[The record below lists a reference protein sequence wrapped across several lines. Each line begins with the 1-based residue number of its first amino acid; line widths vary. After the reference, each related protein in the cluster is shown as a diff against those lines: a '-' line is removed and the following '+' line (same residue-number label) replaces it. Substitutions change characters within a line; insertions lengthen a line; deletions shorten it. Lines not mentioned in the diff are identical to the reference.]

1 MPAQRCRHRDGRT
14 QLRQLKAGR
23 KAQQQH
29 SSPGAV
35 RLHSQNAHSSALLAR
50 WARPMCTA
58 VTARSGAPFA
68 QTVSL
73 LQRTPASRRIPAP
86 KGAITCSPAQRRKI
100 LSSASRG
107 SNPRERRQQVNDIG
121 ARANGLLISM
131 PAMLWAAAERG
142 ARGTVVAHG
151 EPRTDRLFSVRE
163 VGGRG
168 GRGRPGSHHISTVA
182 SVPSRVGCGSRS
194 EAVERCVS
202 SYCTCVR
209 GHRSRSD
216 PAKVV
221 QWKNTH
227 VQTASEHLPRPTPL
241 RLLGPRARAQSTG
254 RTPPPR
260 PPTSLTEKRRSD
272 RGSP

>member
-1 MPAQRCRHRDGRT
+1 MLAASIALDRHDQAGGGGRRAAGPGSRSRLGAAGGGHLAGLGRCPGR
-14 QLRQLKAGR
+14 
-23 KAQQQH
+23 
-29 SSPGAV
+29 
-35 RLHSQNAHSSALLAR
+35 
-50 WARPMCTA
+50 
-58 VTARSGAPFA
+58 
-68 QTVSL
+68 
-73 LQRTPASRRIPAP
+73 
-86 KGAITCSPAQRRKI
+86 
-100 LSSASRG
+100 
-107 SNPRERRQQVNDIG
+107 
-121 ARANGLLISM
+121 
-131 PAMLWAAAERG
+131 AAAERG
-142 ARGTVVAHG
+142 ARGAVVAHG

-168 GRGRPGSHHISTVA
+168 GGVRPGSHHVSTVA

-227 VQTASEHLPRPTPL
+227 VQTASQHLPRPTPL
-241 RLLGPRARAQSTG
+241 RLLGPTARAQSTG
-254 RTPPPR
+254 RPR
-260 PPTSLTEKRRSD
+260 PPWPATSLTEKRRSD

>member
-142 ARGTVVAHG
+142 ARGAVVAHG

-168 GRGRPGSHHISTVA
+168 GGVRPVLCALALGPSSLSGVGRG
-182 SVPSRVGCGSRS
+182 GCS
-194 EAVERCVS
+194 EAV
-202 SYCTCVR
+202 CTCVFS
-209 GHRSRSD
+209 H
-216 PAKVV
+216 
-221 QWKNTH
+221 
-227 VQTASEHLPRPTPL
+227 
-241 RLLGPRARAQSTG
+241 
-254 RTPPPR
+254 
-260 PPTSLTEKRRSD
+260 
-272 RGSP
+272 

>member
-1 MPAQRCRHRDGRT
+1 MVAQ
-14 QLRQLKAGR
+14 
-23 KAQQQH
+23 
-29 SSPGAV
+29 
-35 RLHSQNAHSSALLAR
+35 
-50 WARPMCTA
+50 
-58 VTARSGAPFA
+58 
-68 QTVSL
+68 
-73 LQRTPASRRIPAP
+73 
-86 KGAITCSPAQRRKI
+86 
-100 LSSASRG
+100 
-107 SNPRERRQQVNDIG
+107 
-121 ARANGLLISM
+121 
-131 PAMLWAAAERG
+131 
-142 ARGTVVAHG
+142 G

-168 GRGRPGSHHISTVA
+168 GRGRPGSHHVSTVA

-241 RLLGPRARAQSTG
+241 RLLGPTARAQSTG
-254 RTPPPR
+254 RPRPPR
-260 PPTSLTEKRRSD
+260 PPTSLTEKRRSV
-272 RGSP
+272 RGSPCATTALLAPRSAAARPEHLLRPARCAQPAAPRRHHHPGPAARRPPPPA

>member
-121 ARANGLLISM
+121 ARVRMAYLSM
-131 PAMLWAAAERG
+131 PAMLWA
-142 ARGTVVAHG
+142 VQ
-151 EPRTDRLFSVRE
+151 
-163 VGGRG
+163 
-168 GRGRPGSHHISTVA
+168 
-182 SVPSRVGCGSRS
+182 RS
-194 EAVERCVS
+194 FE
-202 SYCTCVR
+202 
-209 GHRSRSD
+209 
-216 PAKVV
+216 
-221 QWKNTH
+221 
-227 VQTASEHLPRPTPL
+227 LPPIGFMSIAM
-241 RLLGPRARAQSTG
+241 LL
-254 RTPPPR
+254 
-260 PPTSLTEKRRSD
+260 
-272 RGSP
+272 

>member
-142 ARGTVVAHG
+142 ARGAVVAHG

-221 QWKNTH
+221 QWENTH
-227 VQTASEHLPRPTPL
+227 VQTASEHPPRPTSL
-241 RLLGPRARAQSTG
+241 RLLGTTARVPSTG
-254 RTPPPR
+254 RPRPPR
-260 PPTSLTEKRRSD
+260 PATSLFSH
-272 RGSP
+272 

>member
-121 ARANGLLISM
+121 ARANGLLKHACKCSGLSSGALSSR
-131 PAMLWAAAERG
+131 PLGSCRSRCCCSAAAANLFRPCV
-142 ARGTVVAHG
+142 GTRLLLL
-151 EPRTDRLFSVRE
+151 PRLYAAACRLHCR
-163 VGGRG
+163 
-168 GRGRPGSHHISTVA
+168 
-182 SVPSRVGCGSRS
+182 
-194 EAVERCVS
+194 
-202 SYCTCVR
+202 
-209 GHRSRSD
+209 RSRSRGRD
-216 PAKVV
+216 EQARL
-221 QWKNTH
+221 T
-227 VQTASEHLPRPTPL
+227 L
-241 RLLGPRARAQSTG
+241 RLDGSQGLQPC
-254 RTPPPR
+254 P
-260 PPTSLTEKRRSD
+260 KRRPGHGNCDLLPPS
-272 RGSP
+272 S

>member
-1 MPAQRCRHRDGRT
+1 MRGQQGECGAAREGCRSARACAMLSPTVDNARSCGTSRPDA
-14 QLRQLKAGR
+14 K
-23 KAQQQH
+23 H
-29 SSPGAV
+29 SSSTTDLV
-35 RLHSQNAHSSALLAR
+35 RLHPQNAHSSALLAR
-50 WARPMCTA
+50 WAGPTSTA

-216 PAKVV
+216 PRKGRSMEVHA
-221 QWKNTH
+221 
-227 VQTASEHLPRPTPL
+227 PTD
-241 RLLGPRARAQSTG
+241 GH
-254 RTPPPR
+254 
-260 PPTSLTEKRRSD
+260 
-272 RGSP
+272 